1 MVAVAM
7 NWQKQHKS
15 SLNSLGGGGVR
26 IGRGPPQKGEFISI
40 DIPEPMVP
48 KLNIERMWRRVSQER
63 RVVTRAKETYKTTEA
78 QNDVTLYEFQIV
90 PYD

>member
-1 MVAVAM
+1 
-7 NWQKQHKS
+7 
-15 SLNSLGGGGVR
+15 
-26 IGRGPPQKGEFISI
+26 
-40 DIPEPMVP
+40 MVP